1 MLYHQRRRCK
11 RGNKGQRRRRKQ
23 NCRRRQ
29 IASSLAKVKEIRE
42 NLPTTVVIKIFKK
55 YWQIHDA
62 QDHMEW
68 LGAELRYRVLRA
80 HNRACVAH
88 IRPGIDT
95 DSMFNELRIS
105 FPNRIKRGLKP
116 LSDKWRRTW
125 FENLPP
131 QTDTDRLNTEK
142 AENLVGGAIDLKLF
156 QGGRISSA
164 TFQLWD
170 APEEIDNIHPPKYYH
185 EGVTKEDI
193 LKRD

>member
-88 IRPGIDT
+88 IRPGIDL
-95 DSMFNELRIS
+95 SLIHIS
-105 FPNRIKRGLKP
+105 EPTRP
-116 LSDKWRRTW
+116 
-125 FENLPP
+125 
-131 QTDTDRLNTEK
+131 
-142 AENLVGGAIDLKLF
+142 
-156 QGGRISSA
+156 
-164 TFQLWD
+164 
-170 APEEIDNIHPPKYYH
+170 Y
-185 EGVTKEDI
+185 
-193 LKRD
+193 